1 MKINTRCKVSSSA
14 LVNANRI
21 GYFQFYGA
29 GECKDLAIL
38 SDETTTVSNKS
49 GNYFTVGRD
58 EIKEL

>member
-1 MKINTRCKVSSSA
+1 MKINTKVIVHSKA
-14 LVNANRI
+14 LYNAGRV

-29 GECKDLAIL
+29 GEKQNNATLT
-38 SDETTTVSNKS
+38 DEPTSVCDKS